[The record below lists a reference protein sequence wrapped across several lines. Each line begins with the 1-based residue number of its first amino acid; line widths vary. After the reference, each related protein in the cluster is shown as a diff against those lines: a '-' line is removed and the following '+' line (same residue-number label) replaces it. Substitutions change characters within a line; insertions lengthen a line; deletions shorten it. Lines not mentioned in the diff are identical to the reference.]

1 MVQGNNVKDAEGV
14 AAVFAELA
22 TSASLMSAS
31 KLLDLIAMLPG
42 CGGEQSDA
50 VQAYT
55 QALLYHGAKQVVET
69 WVRIPREQWPKSWH
83 GKFRDPVVPLRL
95 ALYGHPLAGAFWERH
110 CREALLSVGFT
121 PLDGW
126 ECCYVHKTLKLILSG
141 SISVIPF

>member
-1 MVQGNNVKDAEGV
+1 MVVQGNNVRDAEGV

-31 KLLDLIAMLPG
+31 KLRDLIAMLPG
-42 CGGEQSDA
+42 CRGEQSDA

-55 QALLYHGAKQVVET
+55 QAILHHGATENVET
-69 WVRIPREQWPKSWH
+69 WVIIPKYQWPKSWH
-83 GKFRDPVVPLRL
+83 NKYKDPVVPLRL

-121 PLDGW
+121 ALTGW
-126 ECCYVHKTLKLILSG
+126 ECCFVHK
-141 SISVIPF
+141 